1 MFPALQVSTI
11 KQGVSKFQRP
21 GDQMRNE
28 RSRLVQLDFNACFVG
43 RSFGQWTY
51 FLAVWVLF
59 GLSQASVASAQTW
72 TNIGPGSD
80 YVRVVRIDPVTPS
93 TLYAGMVF
101 EGGHYPVGGVFK
113 SIDGG
118 HTWSNSSMGMPTNPN
133 IYSLVI
139 DPKTP
144 STLYAG
150 NFDGGVYKSV
160 DSGATWAATMSPPL
174 SNPKVYSLA
183 IDPKTTSTVYVG
195 MDGAGLYKSIDGG
208 GTWNA
213 ASTGMPANPSIYTIA
228 VDPNTPSTVY
238 AGLDGYG
245 VYKSTDSGA
254 HWSAASRGLPADA
267 DIAAIAINPVT
278 PSTLYAATEEISGT
292 TAGWVYISTDSGST
306 WSPVSTGLP
315 VTACGLHALAIDPV
329 TTSTVYA
336 GEFGCGVYK
345 STNSGGNWSPLN
357 TGLPDPYV
365 HSIAIV
371 TAAPTTVYAGS
382 CNTGV
387 YVLTQPVGIQ
397 SLTISATGAAS
408 TSTPGPFG
416 PLITGYVS
424 GTVKAGSAPYATA
437 VFSNTQNGVV
447 VSEAGV
453 PASPPTIAARFFVDS
468 RTKVG
473 TTSGNGTVDILT
485 GFAVANGNSTAAN
498 LNLNLRDSNGST
510 LARGS
515 LQLAAGA
522 HIAKFL
528 DQLAPN
534 FVLPPGFA
542 NNGLGSLE
550 ITSDWPVSVVAL
562 RLTVNQRGDLLLTS
576 TPIGDLAKPAPS
588 GVLSFPQIVDGGGL
602 QTTLILMNT
611 SNALETGSA
620 RLYGDDGSPMS
631 THMTGGSAADSSFS
645 YSIPPGGFVRLATDG
660 SPPSVNAGWAQLTP
674 DAGMSA
680 PVSTAIFSLTQLGT
694 LVTESGV
701 PAITSTTHARIY
713 VDKSSGHDTGLAVTN
728 PGESSIRITAA
739 AYQSDGVTPAGN
751 GPGTVDL
758 VSSGHTA
765 KFVGQFIAGLPDG
778 FTGVLDLV
786 SASSFNVI
794 TLRSLING
802 RGDFLLTTFPV
813 ADMNQAPPAP
823 LIFPQIAE
831 GGGYQTQII
840 LLSTSPAASTVTLSY
855 IGDDG
860 SPILNH

>member
-1 MFPALQVSTI
+1 MALPLKRRGYG
-11 KQGVSKFQRP
+11 KQSHRG
-21 GDQMRNE
+21 QMKNE
-28 RSRLVQLDFNACFVG
+28 LSRRVRRDFSPCFLG
-43 RSFGQWTY
+43 HSYWQWTY
-51 FLAVWVLF
+51 FLVVSVLY

-72 TNIGPGSD
+72 TNIGPGPD
-80 YVRVVRIDPVTPS
+80 YVRVVRIDPVTQS

-118 HTWSNSSMGMPTNPN
+118 HTWSNSSTGMPTNPDLFRSV
-133 IYSLVI
+133 IY
-139 DPKTP
+139 PKTP

-160 DSGATWAATMSPPL
+160 DGGATWTATMSPPL

-183 IDPKTTSTVYVG
+183 IDPQTTSTVYVG
-195 MDGAGLYKSIDGG
+195 MDYSGLYKSTDGG

-213 ASTGMPANPSIYTIA
+213 ASTGMPANPSVYTIA
-228 VDPNTPSTVY
+228 VDPKTPSTVY
-238 AGLDGYG
+238 AGLDSYG
-245 VYKSTDSGA
+245 LYKSTDGGA
-254 HWSAASRGLPADA
+254 HWSAAGSGMPADA

-278 PSTLYAATEEISGT
+278 PSTLYAATEAISGT

-315 VTACGLHALAIDPV
+315 VTTCGLHALAIDPV
-329 TTSTVYA
+329 TPSTVSA
-336 GEFGCGVYK
+336 GEFGCGVYR
-345 STNSGGNWSPLN
+345 
-357 TGLPDPYV
+357 
-365 HSIAIV
+365 
-371 TAAPTTVYAGS
+371 
-382 CNTGV
+382 
-387 YVLTQPVGIQ
+387 
-397 SLTISATGAAS
+397 
-408 TSTPGPFG
+408 
-416 PLITGYVS
+416 
-424 GTVKAGSAPYATA
+424 
-437 VFSNTQNGVV
+437 NTQKGVV

-473 TTSGNGTVDILT
+473 TPSGNGTVDIRT
-485 GFAVANGNSTAAN
+485 GFAVVNGNSTAAN
-498 LNLNLRDSNGST
+498 LNLKLRDSNGST
-510 LARGS
+510 LAGGN

-534 FVLPPGFA
+534 FVLPSGFA

-550 ITSDWPVSVVAL
+550 ITSDWPVSVLAL

-631 THMTGGSAADSSFS
+631 THMTGGRAADSSFS

-758 VSSGHTA
+758 VSSGHTP

-786 SASSFNVI
+786 SSSAFNVV
-794 TLRSLING
+794 TFRSLING

-813 ADMNQAPPAP
+813 ADKVQYPGKA
-823 LIFPQIAE
+823 
-831 GGGYQTQII
+831 
-840 LLSTSPAASTVTLSY
+840 VR
-855 IGDDG
+855 
-860 SPILNH
+860 